1 MTERILAS
9 VYLNSSCREVFFIAD
24 LTELCE
30 EDLDF
35 FYLIQDIH
43 GRTVIP
49 KREEITH
56 GSNSLPC
63 DMGSR

>member
-1 MTERILAS
+1 MAERVIAK
-9 VYLNSSCREVFFIAD
+9 VYLRHTHEHPFFSAD
-24 LTELCE
+24 LTDMCE

-35 FYLIQDIH
+35 FYLIQDLH

-56 GSNSLPC
+56 GSDLIPC
-63 DMGSR
+63 DMES